1 MKSNIKKLAI
11 YLGILAMILIL
22 PVRGFAQS
30 SPDLHFNGE
39 STIVQTAGD
48 YAAHVE
54 LQVSGLISL
63 GGLSLI
69 GIYDDNEIEAPFNI
83 LNLTGQLLLAQ
94 SSAGNYNMDFS
105 VALPGNPDNHYLQ
118 FFLVSSSTLN
128 SVGIN
133 NFNPDN
139 GSSYAVFTSTQ
150 IWPIQ
155 YGGTTDPN
163 TDPNTNPNLPPNFN
177 PTVDCLNAQFANEPE
192 CASFL
197 SNVPPFN
204 PNFVLTSSLSNPLG
218 DGPNADIDII
228 AFLQRLFRVMV
239 KISLPFLVLFTIY
252 SGLMFVEARGNTEK
266 LESARKNF
274 LYVIIGALIIFASWT
289 IATVIKG
296 TVDNIS
302 TMNDVFIEIIK
313 LV

>member
-1 MKSNIKKLAI
+1 MKKIFQKSLAFV
-11 YLGILAMILIL
+11 GIMAVLLVSPLSI
-22 PVRGFAQS
+22 FAQS
-30 SPDLHFNGE
+30 TPDIHFNDE
-39 STIVQTAGD
+39 VTVTELTGD
-48 YAAHVE
+48 YVVNVD
-54 LQVSGLISL
+54 LQVSGLLSL

-69 GIYDDNEIEAPFNI
+69 GVYDDNEIEAPFEVMNF
-83 LNLTGQLLLAQ
+83 TSQLLTAEL
-94 SSAGNYNMDFS
+94 SGGNYNMDFP
-105 VALPGNPDNHYLQ
+105 VLLPNNPNGHYLQ
-118 FFLVSSSTLN
+118 FFLVTTSTLN
-128 SVGIN
+128 TIGIN

-139 GSSYAVFTSTQ
+139 GSSYAVFTATP
-150 IWPIQ
+150 IWLIQ
-155 YGGTTDPN
+155 YSGTTDPN
-163 TDPNTNPNLPPNFN
+163 QNTNPNLPPNFN
-177 PTVDCLNAQFANEPE
+177 PAVDCLNAQFANEPE

-204 PNFVLTSSLSNPLG
+204 PNFVLTSSLSNPLC

-239 KISLPFLVLFTIY
+239 KISLPFLVLFAVY

-296 TVDNIS
+296 TVVNIS
-302 TMNDVFIEIIK
+302 TMNDVLKEIIR